1 MLQIPRL
8 SNNTNQQS
16 SANMQSD
23 LLARSGFQPYRPDER
38 HLHPAGAPFT
48 MDSFSPFGH
57 IPGLPTS
64 KLRNSID
71 DLKFKLT
78 DSFDVLG
85 GLFNPAAL
93 SYPEALYLD
102 PRLQSMLRSNPH
114 ALYSQLASPYASHL
128 YGLMPG
134 APQNLS
140 GLHERMKLE
149 EEHRNRIAREEEKV
163 RMAREEE
170 KQRERERELR
180 EKEMRE
186 REQREK
192 EMREREQREK
202 EMRDREL
209 RELREKEMR
218 DREQREKDLREREM
232 REKEI
237 RERDK
242 LLQQHHYMQ
251 SQRHSYNLLGLFPQM
266 VGLRPPSS
274 MHPGYPMHHSLLGL
288 PLPSQIPTSL
298 SSNLSMSHHSQPPQS
313 GSSSVPITSTSNMS
327 LMPPI
332 GASGSLMGL
341 NHSGHG
347 MPHGLSLYPG
357 SLPPPAHL
365 YSPLAPPSASPSG
378 LSNSYNHPMMNPAT
392 SPQPISRSPSSMSTQ
407 QSLNLSK
414 NPMLSSPY
422 TSKGLENRNASD
434 VMKNASSTNT
444 PTQSSIATVS
454 VSSMSNDK
462 TFKIEIPNI
471 SNGNKNN
478 VAKDLNSG
486 SAKNEAK
493 DLSATVKVEN
503 SKGGKISPVGD
514 LKPVV
519 DDKPSADIAKT
530 PDDAV
535 LSEDNIERIKE
546 ENKSKTEPQDFTPP
560 KDLEGKEIKAETDD
574 KPLSS
579 NDNKTIE
586 SEKVTDNSGAK
597 DIAETDAKEE
607 EKIDERPSIIDEAST
622 KNNDT
627 SKTSNKK

>member
-1 MLQIPRL
+1 MF
-8 SNNTNQQS
+8 
-16 SANMQSD
+16 D
-23 LLARSGFQPYRPDER
+23 F
-38 HLHPAGAPFT
+38 
-48 MDSFSPFGH
+48 SFY
-57 IPGLPTS
+57 I
-64 KLRNSID
+64 
-71 DLKFKLT
+71 
-78 DSFDVLG
+78 LG

-149 EEHRNRIAREEEKV
+149 EEHRNRIAREEEKA
-163 RMAREEE
+163 RIAREEE
-170 KQRERERELR
+170 KQREREREMR

-202 EMRDREL
+202 EMREREL

-218 DREQREKDLREREM
+218 EREQREKELREREM

-251 SQRHSYNLLGLFPQM
+251 SQRHSYSMLSMFPQM
-266 VGLRPPSS
+266 VGLRPPS

-288 PLPSQIPTSL
+288 TIPSQIPTSL
-298 SSNLSMSHHSQPPQS
+298 ANSLSMQHHPQTPQT
-313 GSSSVPITSTSNMS
+313 GSSSGPITSTTNMS

-332 GASGSLMGL
+332 GSMGM

-357 SLPPPAHL
+357 GLPPPAHL
-365 YSPLAPPSASPSG
+365 YSPLAPPSASPSN
-378 LSNSYNHPMMNPAT
+378 LSNSSYNHPMMNPAT
-392 SPQPISRSPSSMSTQ
+392 SPQPIPRSPSSMSTQ

-414 NPMLSSPY
+414 NPALSSSPY

-434 VMKNASSTNT
+434 MSKNVST
-444 PTQSSIATVS
+444 TQSTIATVS
-454 VSSMSNDK
+454 ISSMSNDK

-471 SNGNKNN
+471 SNGNN
-478 VAKDLNSG
+478 ATKDQNLN
-486 SAKNEAK
+486 ATKNEAK
-493 DLSATVKVEN
+493 DLSATVKIE
-503 SKGGKISPVGD
+503 KPKEEKTSPVD
-514 LKPVV
+514 EMKPLVL
-519 DDKPSADIAKT
+519 DKGNEIFVNASDKEAIK
-530 PDDAV
+530 
-535 LSEDNIERIKE
+535 SEEVAEKIKE
-546 ENKSKTEPQDFTPP
+546 ENKAANKTEPQDFTPP
-560 KDLEGKEIKAETDD
+560 KDFDEKKIKAETDD
-574 KPLSS
+574 KPLNS

-586 SEKVTDNSGAK
+586 SEKVTEDSCPK
-597 DIAETDAKEE
+597 DTAEAVEANEEKEE
-607 EKIDERPSIIDEAST
+607 KNDEKPSIIDEAST

-627 SKTSNKK
+627 SKTSSKK